1 MKSRNLK
8 LVLAF
13 VLFMGTIIYFT
24 NQTKAVECVDEG
36 NCWGLCG
43 SMTICVPAP
52 ISIPGSA
59 PPGGCPGYNS
69 STGDFC
75 GICVTKIGGIPVG
88 AHCGPPYA
96 VPDALCM

>member
-43 SMTICVPAP
+43 SMTICVP
-52 ISIPGSA
+52 
-59 PPGGCPGYNS
+59 GYNS